1 MRLFSF
7 LHLRVSESN
16 KHLLNNLFAVIPAT
30 PQSLRWLDSLHEA
43 NLFISIAIDFFLP
56 SRCRDGGFPRPRH
69 ANFFRRDARL
79 VLHHCGMPTQA
90 GNQDETRLSATSM
103 LWLPTTN
110 PTISFEIRLTF
121 PICSLTVSLNL
132 GVLRFSAKQTFL
144 FFIFSGRRGADM
156 RFRKDAHRA
165 NAVFDDVFHCCFFR
179 RAFSSAEACALE
191 LSWKS
196 GLSNEAEAAS
206 ASCEK

>member
-30 PQSLRWLDSLHEA
+30 PQSRRWLDSLHEA

-69 ANFFRRDARL
+69 ANFFLRDARL
-79 VLHHCGMPTQA
+79 VLHHCGRPTQA

-144 FFIFSGRRGADM
+144 FFIFFRSSRCRYAFPQGCPPSEWRVWWCIPLLFFPPRIFLCRGLCTWVIM
-156 RFRKDAHRA
+156 KKW
-165 NAVFDDVFHCCFFR
+165 V
-179 RAFSSAEACALE
+179 
-191 LSWKS
+191 K
-196 GLSNEAEAAS
+196 
-206 ASCEK
+206 